1 MKIQTTATTMTTT
14 MTTTVLLLLSFV
26 LFSHGFVSSR
36 FGVLPSM
43 STSSTTERPMIMDF
57 LNQGKKALVKAVA
70 GDFDE
75 TSTRA
80 LLDSYIA
87 TPGVMMLSFTT
98 CPFCIKAKELLDG
111 KGATYKVVEL
121 NVIPEGKAIR
131 VVMAD
136 VIGRTSVPAV
146 FIDGVFVGGCND
158 GPTEEFNGLVKLD
171 QAGKLDALL
180 AAAGAL

>member
-1 MKIQTTATTMTTT
+1 
-14 MTTTVLLLLSFV
+14 
-26 LFSHGFVSSR
+26 
-36 FGVLPSM
+36 M

-171 QAGKLDALL
+171 QAGKLDTLL
-180 AAAGAL
+180 TAAGAL